1 MEAIQMINLTPEHLT
16 GLLIDG
22 LKTQLGEL
30 KKWLTPSQSDLLTRE
45 EVAEMLK
52 INLSTLHNW
61 TKQGKL
67 ISYGVGGRV
76 YYKRAEIEKALV
88 RIE

>member
-1 MEAIQMINLTPEHLT
+1 MINLTPEHLT

-22 LKTQLGEL
+22 LKTQLGDL
-30 KKWLTPSQSDLLTRE
+30 KKWLTPSQNDLLTRE
-45 EVAEMLK
+45 EVTEMLK

-67 ISYGVGGRV
+67 IAHGIGGRI
-76 YYKRAEIEKALV
+76 YYKRAEIDKALV
-88 RIE
+88 RIG